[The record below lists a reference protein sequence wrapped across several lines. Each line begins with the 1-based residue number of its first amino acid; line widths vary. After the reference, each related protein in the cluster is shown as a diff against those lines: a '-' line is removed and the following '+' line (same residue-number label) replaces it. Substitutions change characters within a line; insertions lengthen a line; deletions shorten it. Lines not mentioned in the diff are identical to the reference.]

1 MASRNSGSIKGSYI
15 VSTISITLV
24 LFLIGI
30 MAFLMLNAREISNYV
45 KENIGFSVVIKDHV
59 KSVDVKMFQK
69 MLETED
75 FAKTT
80 NFIDKE
86 EAAKD
91 FKKQVG
97 DDFVS
102 FLGFNPLL
110 ASIDIKLNAKY
121 ANQDSIAM
129 IEKKLKAYEVVHEVN
144 YQKSL
149 VSVVNNN
156 VKKISMVLTAIS
168 ALMLL
173 ISFALIRNTIH
184 LSIYSQR
191 FLINTMQLVGATSSF
206 IRKPFMGT
214 SVLLGILAAL
224 LANAALMG
232 SLYFADKHV
241 HEVVNV
247 LDHRIMAVLFA
258 VVVLFGVV
266 ITLCCTFFAV
276 NRYLRKD
283 ISELYA

>member
-1 MASRNSGSIKGSYI
+1 MASRNSSSIKGSYV

-24 LFLIGI
+24 LFLVGI

-45 KENIGFSVVIKDHV
+45 KENIGFSVVIKDNV

-69 MLETED
+69 VLESEEFT
-75 FAKTT
+75 KTT
-80 NFIDKE
+80 KYVDKE
-86 EAAKD
+86 TAAKD

-97 DDFVS
+97 GDFVS

-121 ANQDSIAM
+121 ANQDSITM
-129 IEKKLKAYEVVHEVN
+129 LEKRLKKYDIVHEVN

-156 VKKISMVLTAIS
+156 VKKISVILIGIS

-191 FLINTMQLVGATSSF
+191 FLINTMQLVGATSGF
-206 IRKPFMGT
+206 IRRPFMGR
-214 SVLLGILAAL
+214 SIFHGILAAL
-224 LANAALMG
+224 LANSILMG
-232 SLYFADKHV
+232 TLFVANKHI
-241 HEVVNV
+241 HEVVDILNYR
-247 LDHRIMAVLFA
+247 LIAILFA
-258 VVVLFGVV
+258 VVVLVGIF

>member
-1 MASRNSGSIKGSYI
+1 MSSRGSKSIKGSYV

-24 LFLIGI
+24 LFFVGI
-30 MAFLMLNAREISNYV
+30 MVFLMLNAREISNYV
-45 KENIGFSVVIKDHV
+45 KENIGFSVIIEDNV

-69 MLETED
+69 LLESED
-75 FAKTT
+75 FTKSTKY
-80 NFIDKE
+80 IDKE
-86 EAAKD
+86 TAAKD
-91 FKKQVG
+91 FKKEVG

-121 ANQDSIAM
+121 ANQDSISV
-129 IEKKLKAYEVVHEVN
+129 IENKLKKFDIVHEVH

-156 VKKISMVLTAIS
+156 VKKISMVLMGIS
-168 ALMLL
+168 TLMLL

-191 FLINTMQLVGATSSF
+191 FLINTMQLVGATSAF
-206 IRKPFMGT
+206 IRKPFMGR
-214 SVLLGILAAL
+214 SIIHGILAAL
-224 LANAALMG
+224 LANSILMGTLFLANEHINNVVDILDYKLIAAL
-232 SLYFADKHV
+232 FV
-241 HEVVNV
+241 
-247 LDHRIMAVLFA
+247 
-258 VVVLFGVV
+258 VVVLVGIL
-266 ITLCCTFFAV
+266 ITLFCTFFAV
-276 NRYLRKD
+276 NKYLRKD

>member
-15 VSTISITLV
+15 VSTISIALV

-30 MAFLMLNAREISNYV
+30 MAFLMLNAQVISNYV
-45 KENIGFSVVIKDHV
+45 KENIGFSVVIKKHV
-59 KSVDVKMFQK
+59 KNVDVKMFQK
-69 MLETED
+69 MLEAED

-80 NFIDKE
+80 KFIDKE
-86 EAAKD
+86 EAARD
-91 FKKQVG
+91 FQEQVG
-97 DDFVS
+97 SDFVS
-102 FLGFNPLL
+102 FIGSNPLL
-110 ASIDIKLNAKY
+110 AAIDIKLNAKY
-121 ANQDSIAM
+121 ANQDSIEV
-129 IEKKLKAYEVVHEVN
+129 IEEKLKAYEVVHEVD

-156 VKKISMVLTAIS
+156 VKKISVILIAIS
-168 ALMLL
+168 AIMLL

-191 FLINTMQLVGATSSF
+191 FIINTMQLVGATSSF
-206 IRKPFMGT
+206 IRKPFMWT
-214 SVLLGILAAL
+214 SVSLGILAAL
-224 LANAALMG
+224 LANVSLLG
-232 SLYFADKHV
+232 CLYFADKHI
-241 HEVVNV
+241 HEVVNI
-247 LDHRIMAVLFA
+247 LDYRILAVLFA
-258 VVVLFGVV
+258 VVILFGVI

>member
-24 LFLIGI
+24 LFLVGI
-30 MAFLMLNAREISNYV
+30 MAFLMLNAHEISNYV

-69 MLETED
+69 MLESED
-75 FAKTT
+75 FTKSTSYV
-80 NFIDKE
+80 DKE
-86 EAAKD
+86 TAAKE

-121 ANQDSIAM
+121 ANQDSIAVL
-129 IEKKLKAYEVVHEVN
+129 EKKLKGYEVVHEVN

-156 VKKISMVLTAIS
+156 VRKINMVLFAVS
-168 ALMLL
+168 GLMLL

-191 FLINTMQLVGATSSF
+191 FLINTMQLVGATSGF
-206 IRKPFMGT
+206 IRKPFMGK

-224 LANAALMG
+224 LANAALLAA
-232 SLYFADKHV
+232 LYFANKHV
-241 HEVVNV
+241 HEVVDI
-247 LDHRIMAVLFA
+247 LDQKLIAALFV
-258 VVVLFGVV
+258 VVVLVGVV
-266 ITLCCTFFAV
+266 ITMLCTFFAV
-276 NRYLRKD
+276 SRYLRKD